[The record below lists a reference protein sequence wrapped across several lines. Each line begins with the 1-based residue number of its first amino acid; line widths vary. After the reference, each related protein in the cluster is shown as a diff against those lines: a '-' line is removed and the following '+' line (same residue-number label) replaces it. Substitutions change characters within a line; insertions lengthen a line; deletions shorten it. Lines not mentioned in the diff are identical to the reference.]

1 MRSGLSF
8 LLLLFAC
15 GETAPAPEPTASEPI
30 AAEAPAAAETQE
42 TAPPEAEPERPET
55 TELGEVADPSGQ
67 ATEVQTAADSEETG
81 AAPQGAP
88 LLTAPNPE
96 ARVDIEGRINHAGI
110 IRLSRALGLPAPL
123 HLHGRPFAVPD
134 ADQVISLVSFLAP
147 GESGEEDQMHT
158 EVWLLEHADGSLFR
172 VGAARVP
179 YQPVPTYNDIAVG
192 GEDLATA
199 IVIKAQSIED
209 FDADGAMEYQVVI
222 ELVDA
227 VVCGVGPLTRRYQMI
242 FNLPTMSTALDVR
255 TLESGGGAVYFR
267 STVLWGDENNDEH
280 PDIDLRIRTCSDWS
294 DETRE
299 CTSESDAHVM
309 YMWSAENDQ
318 WVHQSAL
325 PSRAPCGEEE

>member
-15 GETAPAPEPTASEPI
+15 GETAPDPEPTASEPI
-30 AAEAPAAAETQE
+30 TAEAPAAAETQE
-42 TAPPEAEPERPET
+42 TAPPEAEQQRPET
-55 TELGEVADPSGQ
+55 AELGEVADPTGQ
-67 ATEVQTAADSEETG
+67 ATEVQAAADSEETG

-88 LLTAPNPE
+88 LLTAQVPE

-158 EVWLLEHADGSLFR
+158 EVWLLERADGALFR

-179 YQPVPTYNDIAVG
+179 HQPVPSYNDIAVG
-192 GEDLATA
+192 GEDLAAA
-199 IVIKAQSIED
+199 IVIKAQNIED
-209 FDADGAMEYQVVI
+209 FDADGNKEYQLVI

-255 TLESGGGAVYFR
+255 TLESGSGEVYFR
-267 STVLWGDENNDEH
+267 STVLWGDQNNDEH
-280 PDIDLRIRTCSDWS
+280 PDIDLRVRSCTEWS
-294 DETRE
+294 EETWE
-299 CTSESDAHVM
+299 CVGHNDAHVM
-309 YMWSAENDQ
+309 YVWRAEADQ
-318 WVHQSAL
+318 WVHQSEV
-325 PSRAPCGEEE
+325 PGRVPCGEEE

>member
-1 MRSGLSF
+1 MRRALSIVVI
-8 LLLLFAC
+8 LVAC
-15 GETAPAPEPTASEPI
+15 GESSQAAPSVESNEYATNEVATNEQDEQDEQADL
-30 AAEAPAAAETQE
+30 
-42 TAPPEAEPERPET
+42 PEAEQEAPEMAAASDSNEAAS
-55 TELGEVADPSGQ
+55 EGE
-67 ATEVQTAADSEETG
+67 AAASRR
-81 AAPQGAP
+81 AP

-96 ARVDIEGRINHAGI
+96 ARVPVEGRINHAGI

-123 HLHGRPFAVPD
+123 HLHGRPFSVPD

-158 EVWLLEHADGSLFR
+158 EVWLLERADGSLFR

-192 GEDLATA
+192 GENLATA

-209 FDADGAMEYQVVI
+209 FDSDGAMEYQVVI

-255 TLESGGGAVYFR
+255 TLESGGDAVYFR
-267 STVLWGDENNDEH
+267 STVLWGDQNNDEH
-280 PDIDLRIRTCSDWS
+280 PDIDLRVRTCSEWS

-318 WVHQSAL
+318 WVHESAL
-325 PSRAPCGEEE
+325 PSRAPCGEGE